1 MYVLTRSV
9 GGCKPDVRATRGA
22 RPLPHSGRGDD
33 DQTDLA
39 ARDLFAG
46 RHGLL
51 DDRLSRHPSHLYRL
65 PVAGKRAD
73 DECREDAPRAR
84 LPSSA
89 HPLVAMRRTAGTLGA
104 VKRTDVAGALEGD
117 RMGVHAVAQ
126 PLLGE

>member
-1 MYVLTRSV
+1 MQ
-9 GGCKPDVRATRGA
+9 RGP
-22 RPLPHSGRGDD
+22 RTGRGDD
-33 DQTDLA
+33 GEAPALCGSLEFGRPASHIEQTGA
-39 ARDLFAG
+39 
-46 RHGLL
+46 
-51 DDRLSRHPSHLYRL
+51 SPPSLHLYRL